1 MPTNNRRYKQSDL
14 DIRLVKLK
22 SLALNILATEPKNT
36 DALNSLGLV
45 SVHLKIFDEAIG
57 FFEQALNITPNRQD
71 YINNLIQA
79 LELSSKNMCD
89 LGCLPASIQM
99 LEKALLL
106 GPNNVILK
114 CRLAFVLGLSNR
126 NEEALVASEEA
137 LLIDPKIVEAYE
149 AQGLA
154 LINLGRNNLAIK
166 SFKKALE
173 FGKPSASAYSHL
185 GLAYRAKG
193 EIKGAIDWF
202 EKAIALDKY
211 YKQAYNN
218 LGVAFLDLNELEQ
231 AEVAFE
237 NALVVDQE
245 FAEAHFNL
253 SRALLM
259 AENFEAGW
267 KQHEWRWLCSAFPST
282 WREFPQAMWQGEDL
296 RHKKILVWSEQGIG
310 DEVMFASTLK
320 ELVQN
325 SAGVVIECNERLV
338 PIFKR
343 SFKNVS
349 VFARQ
354 DPSNPQIKNINADVQ
369 IPLASICNFYRKTP
383 EKFPSLTH
391 GYLKSDPIL
400 TEKIKLRYSS
410 LGNGMKVGISWKSG
424 NPIVGHERSIPIELW
439 YELLALKGC
448 HFISVQ
454 YGEPEQDLER
464 VFKATGIRIFHDNL
478 VSPINSAEEWF
489 SQIGA
494 LDHVIS
500 VDNST
505 IQVSGSLG
513 IPTWTLLS
521 STPEWRFGLK
531 RSDHLWH
538 PSVQVYRQ
546 KRQGEWGPLMKD
558 VALDFESLIES

>member
-1 MPTNNRRYKQSDL
+1 MLTNNRRYKQSDL
-14 DIRLVKLK
+14 DIRLVELK
-22 SLALNILATEPKNT
+22 SLALNIIATEPKNT

-45 SVHLKIFDEAIG
+45 SLQLKIFDEAIG
-57 FFEQALNITPNRQD
+57 FFEQAHKLTPNRQD

-89 LGCLPASIQM
+89 LGCLPASINL

-106 GPNNVILK
+106 RPNNVMLK
-114 CRLAFVLGLSNR
+114 CRLAVVLGLSNR
-126 NEEALVASEEA
+126 NEEALVASEQA
-137 LLIDPKIVEAYE
+137 LLIDPKTAQAYE

-154 LINLGRNNLAIK
+154 LTNLGQANLAIT
-166 SFKKALE
+166 SFKQALE
-173 FGKPSASAYSHL
+173 CGEPSASTYSNL

-193 EIKGAIDWF
+193 EIKGAIDYF
-202 EKAIALDKY
+202 EKAVALDKN

-218 LGVAFLDLNELEQ
+218 LGVSFLELNELGQ
-231 AEVAFE
+231 AEAALK
-237 NALVVDQE
+237 NALTIDQE

-253 SRALLM
+253 SRVLLM
-259 AENFEAGW
+259 GEDFEAGW
-267 KQHEWRWLCSAFPST
+267 KHNEWRWLCSTFPST
-282 WREFPQAMWQGEDL
+282 WREFPQVVWQGEDL
-296 RHKKILVWSEQGIG
+296 TNKKILVWSEQGIG
-310 DEVMFASTLK
+310 DEVMFASTLQ
-320 ELVQN
+320 ELAQN
-325 SAGVVIECNERLV
+325 SAGLVIECNKRLV

-343 SFKNVS
+343 SFKGVS
-349 VFARQ
+349 VFARHQ
-354 DPSNPQIKNINADVQ
+354 PSNPQIRNINADVQ
-369 IPLASICNFYRKTP
+369 IPLASICNFYRKAP
-383 EKFPSLTH
+383 EEFPSSPN

-400 TEKIKLRYSS
+400 TEKIKSRYSS
-410 LGNGMKVGISWKSG
+410 FGDGIKVGVSWKSG

-439 YELLALKGC
+439 HELFALKGC

-454 YGEPEQDLER
+454 YGEFGGDLER
-464 VFKATGIRIFHDNL
+464 VFKATGIRIFQDKL
-478 VSPINSAEEWF
+478 VNPINSAEEWF

-494 LDHVIS
+494 LDHIIS

-521 STPEWRFGLK
+521 SAPEWRFGLK

-546 KRQGEWGPLMKD
+546 KRKGEWGPLMKK
-558 VALDFESLIES
+558 VASDFTSLIES